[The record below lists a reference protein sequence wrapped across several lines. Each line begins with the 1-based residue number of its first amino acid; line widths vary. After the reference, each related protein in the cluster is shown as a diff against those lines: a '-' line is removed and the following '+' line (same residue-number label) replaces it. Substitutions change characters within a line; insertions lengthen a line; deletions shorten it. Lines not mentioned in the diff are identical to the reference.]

1 MSNLNLTKEFSF
13 IVNPIFTLEQ
23 DNCISTLITIGD
35 YNILFDCGW
44 NEKFSVNIKNRYEE
58 RLKNIKLDAIF
69 LSNNY
74 ISYYGALSLIKSFPQ
89 NSLTKIYATTPIVKL
104 GVYVMKDLYLSNLES
119 NLNSLDHIS
128 NSKESLLDIFFIF
141 HSIHEI
147 NYLQPII
154 LKKELIQENN
164 NNNENINNII
174 NNDDD

>member
-44 NEKFSVNIKNRYEE
+44 NEKFSVNIKKRYEE

-104 GVYVMKDLYLSNLES
+104 GVYVMKDLYL
-119 NLNSLDHIS
+119 
-128 NSKESLLDIFFIF
+128 F
-141 HSIHEI
+141 
-147 NYLQPII
+147 
-154 LKKELIQENN
+154 
-164 NNNENINNII
+164 
-174 NNDDD
+174 